1 LQHFSY
7 LQPKSN
13 CCLLTKEVIIMIGP
27 FVHNIDPIFGKIGGF
42 YLWWYGLSYTLGFL
56 GLFSWLRRSRQTLQ
70 FSMNQVYNLT
80 IFTAVGVLLGG
91 RLVEVFFYE
100 WAYYGSHLS
109 HIPAVWLGGMSTHGI
124 LLGSIVGIV
133 VFCRRYQRSFF
144 EIADV
149 LAIAAAY
156 IMGVGRIGNFID
168 GQIIGSVTDI
178 WCGVKFPDMEGFRHP
193 VVLYDGLKNLLLI
206 PVLVLIKRTKPPRG
220 VIVAH
225 FVLWYGFLRI
235 FVDFF
240 REYRTDFFGFPPG
253 QEFNIIM
260 TLAGLALLIYFYR
273 TGKRKSAEISPS
285 PVMQKSPRQPSPVAW
300 HKKAVF
306 AILLTLPVIIPSDWT
321 QDVPARYSSRHP
333 GISYSSIYPRIDQP
347 GLEVPADN
355 EYREQQDKGLESDP
369 EK

>member
-1 LQHFSY
+1 
-7 LQPKSN
+7 
-13 CCLLTKEVIIMIGP
+13 MIGP

-56 GLFSWLRRSRQTLQ
+56 GLFSWLRRSRQTLRLN
-70 FSMNQVYNLT
+70 MDQVYNLT

-100 WAYYGSHLS
+100 WAYYGSHLY

-133 VFCRRYQRSFF
+133 VFCRCYQRSFF

-149 LAIAAAY
+149 LALAAAY

-178 WCGVKFPDMEGFRHP
+178 WCGVKFPDIDGFRHP

-206 PVLVLIKRTKPPRG
+206 PVLILIRRTKPPRG
-220 VIVAH
+220 AIVAH

-260 TLAGLALLIYFYR
+260 TLAGLIMLVYFHR
-273 TGKRKSAEISPS
+273 AAGRKKSDLS
-285 PVMQKSPRQPSPVAW
+285 PVKICQSSGSQPSRIGW
-300 HKKAVF
+300 YKKAVF
-306 AILLTLPVIIPSDWT
+306 VFLLTLPIIIPSDWT

-333 GISYSSIYPRIDQP
+333 GISYSAIYPRINQA
-347 GLEVPADN
+347 GNEVITN
-355 EYREQQDKGLESDP
+355 EEKEQENKDGENDSK
-369 EK
+369 K